1 MANRVEIDTELNTD
15 GVVRGVDEI
24 EKDIDKVIKAQERLQ
39 AKFDKLREM
48 NPNDNSS
55 KTFRSM
61 QYDAAQLEIRLEE
74 LNAEL
79 ERANSNNMQISLDV
93 L

>member
-1 MANRVEIDTELNTD
+1 MANRVEIDTELNTE

-48 NPNDNSS
+48 NPDDNSS
-55 KTFRSM
+55 KT
-61 QYDAAQLEIRLEE
+61 
-74 LNAEL
+74 
-79 ERANSNNMQISLDV
+79 
-93 L
+93 